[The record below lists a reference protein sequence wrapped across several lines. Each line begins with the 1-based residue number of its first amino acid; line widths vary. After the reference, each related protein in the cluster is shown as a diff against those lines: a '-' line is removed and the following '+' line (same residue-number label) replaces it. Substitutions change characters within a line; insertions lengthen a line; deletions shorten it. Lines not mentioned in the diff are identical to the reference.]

1 MNNEGRS
8 LIRVLPACLKDPLPR
23 GWDKTMEGYLI
34 ETMPN
39 VDHPAAVQLSIQ
51 TTEPDILLVDGDFP
65 GLDLVSMAREAH
77 KARADVAII
86 VFATDTTQRLL
97 HQAMLAGVEEFLQKP
112 VDAKRLQEVLL
123 SVASRRTLREAETHT
138 ENQETANKQ
147 GRVVGIISGKGG
159 LGKTT
164 IATNLAAL
172 LAKSKQSTALVG
184 FESGDGAVL
193 LSLQPKLGLFDMITA
208 LSNRENM
215 EEEKIFSVEWMKQ
228 YATSHNSGL
237 QYWTWKGTSAHS
249 IFAVPPQFINTF
261 MESCRVAYDYT
272 LIDFPN
278 LVDGEFATLLPLLDV
293 VLIVSSTCDLLAVRA
308 TKNILDQVTPE
319 FRRRI
324 RVIINRAD
332 NQDMIGKDD
341 FEEALGYKAA
351 AMLPNLPQVAAAAI
365 NLGAPLT
372 TSHHATPLSESLI
385 ALSQQLFKLPSA
397 KVEQKAP
404 KRFGIF

>member
-1 MNNEGRS
+1 
-8 LIRVLPACLKDPLPR
+8 
-23 GWDKTMEGYLI
+23 
-34 ETMPN
+34 
-39 VDHPAAVQLSIQ
+39 
-51 TTEPDILLVDGDFP
+51 
-65 GLDLVSMAREAH
+65 
-77 KARADVAII
+77 
-86 VFATDTTQRLL
+86 
-97 HQAMLAGVEEFLQKP
+97 
-112 VDAKRLQEVLL
+112 
-123 SVASRRTLREAETHT
+123 LREAETHT

>member
-1 MNNEGRS
+1 MENEGRS

-23 GWDKTMEGYLI
+23 GWDKAMEGYLI
-34 ETMPN
+34 ETMPT
-39 VDHPAAVQLSIQ
+39 VDHPAAVPLSLQ
-51 TTEPDILLVDGDFP
+51 TTEPDILLLDGDFP
-65 GLDLVSMAREAH
+65 NLDLLAMAREAH

-86 VFATDTTQRLL
+86 VFATDNTQRLL

-123 SVASRRTLREAETHT
+123 SVASRRTLREAESHT
-138 ENQETANKQ
+138 ESHETANKQ

-193 LSLQPKLGLFDMITA
+193 LNLQPRLGLFDMIAA
-208 LSNRENM
+208 LSNRENT

-228 YATSHNSGL
+228 YATSHHSGL
-237 QYWTWKGTSAHS
+237 QYWTWKGTSAQPA
-249 IFAVPPQFINTF
+249 FTVPPQFINTF
-261 MESCRVAYDYT
+261 MESCRVAYNYT

-278 LVDGEFATLLPLLDV
+278 LVDGEFAALLPLLDI
-293 VLIVSSTCDLLAVRA
+293 VLIVSSTCDLLAVRS

-324 RVIINRAD
+324 RIIINRAD
-332 NQDMIGKDD
+332 SQDMIGKDD

-351 AMLPNLPQVAAAAI
+351 ATLPNLPQVAAAAI
-365 NLGAPLT
+365 NMGAPLT
-372 TSHHATPLSESLI
+372 TSHQSTPLSESLI

>member
-23 GWDKTMEGYLI
+23 GWDKAMEGYLI
-34 ETMPN
+34 ETMPT
-39 VDHPAAVQLSIQ
+39 VDHPAAVSLSIQ
-51 TTEPDILLVDGDFP
+51 STEPDILLVDGDFP
-65 GLDLVSMAREAH
+65 NLDLLSMAREAH
-77 KARADVAII
+77 KARGDVAVI
-86 VFATDTTQRLL
+86 VFATDNTQRLL

-123 SVASRRTLREAETHT
+123 SVASRRTLREAAVNT
-138 ENQETANKQ
+138 EINDTVSKQ
-147 GRVVGIISGKGG
+147 GRVVGVISGKGG

-172 LAKSKQSTALVG
+172 LAKSKQNSALVG

-193 LSLQPKLGLFDMITA
+193 LNLQPRLGLFDMIAA
-208 LSNRENM
+208 LSNRENT
-215 EEEKIFSVEWMKQ
+215 EEEKIYSVEWMKQ
-228 YATSHNSGL
+228 YATSHHSGL
-237 QYWTWKGTSAHS
+237 QYWTWKGASAQS
-249 IFAVPPQFINTF
+249 SFTVPPQFINTF

-278 LVDGEFATLLPLLDV
+278 LVDGEFAALLPLLDV
-293 VLIVSSTCDLLAVRA
+293 VIIVSSTCDLLAVRS

-324 RVIINRAD
+324 RIIINRAD
-332 NQDMIGKDD
+332 KQDMIGKDD

-351 AMLPNLPQVAAAAI
+351 ATLPNLPQVAAAAI
-365 NLGAPLT
+365 NMGAPLT
-372 TSHHATPLSESLI
+372 TSHQSTPLSESLI